1 MEDVSIILANRSAAL
16 YHMELYDLAISD
28 IDLALP
34 SYPKKMWYKLK
45 ERKARCLLAKEE
57 FVAALESF
65 KYLNQKLKYIYNH
78 NLL

>member
-1 MEDVSIILANRSAAL
+1 MSIILANRSAAL

-78 NLL
+78 NLLWA